1 MSILLRRSIIWS
13 ANKLPPQD
21 QYNMFGFDGTDD
33 YIDFGNDAS
42 LQLTDNFTICVWIE
56 TSSLDSNDHVFGKWS
71 STNNQRSYFLQER
84 NDGRFRFV
92 VSKNGGATTYD
103 VLGSTSSISANTE
116 YFVCCTVEGTTLKIF
131 VDGVEYASD
140 TSMPSAGI
148 HNSTENLVVGGT
160 ATNSVDYEGS
170 AANFFVFNRVLS
182 DSEILN
188 LYNSGNIPYYETLP
202 TSLTSG
208 NVLASELSSRDDS
221 ANDLSG
227 NGNNGTKNGGV
238 SANGSLQTFAS
249 YS

>member
-13 ANKLPPQD
+13 ANKLPPEG
-21 QYNMFGFDGTDD
+21 QYNTFGFDGTDD

-42 LQLTDNFTICVWIE
+42 LQLTNNITVSVWVKTPSTIAIE
-56 TSSLDSNDHVFGKWS
+56 NIVGKYDSA
-71 STNNQRSYFLQER
+71 TNQRSHLLQLYSG
-84 NDGRFRFV
+84 GRFRLL
-92 VSKNGGATTYD
+92 VSKTGGTNIYEVFGTSGTIVADTTYF
-103 VLGSTSSISANTE
+103 VTYTIANQTM
-116 YFVCCTVEGTTLKIF
+116 KIF
-131 VDGVEYASD
+131 VNGALHATGSPL
-140 TSMPSAGI
+140 PSSGI
-148 HNSTENLVVGGT
+148 FNSSATFKLGRE
-160 ATNSVDYEGS
+160 TNSGTDWSGD
-170 AANFFVFNRVLS
+170 AANLLVFNRVLS

-188 LYNSGNIPYYETLP
+188 LYNSGEIPYYETLP

-249 YS
+249 YT